1 MDVKVQVI
9 KGSLKSSEC
18 LLVAAGA
25 GIGVDSGLP
34 DFRGHQGFWNAYP
47 PLAKLGIRFEEMAN
61 PRWFHDDP
69 NLAWGFYGHR
79 LNKYKDTTPHLGFS
93 ILRKWVL
100 HKKSFFVFTS
110 NVDGQF
116 QKAGFQGSQI
126 FECHGSINH
135 LQCVSACGQEIW
147 PIPYD
152 YSISIDEN
160 TLLAHE
166 PLPSCPSCGSLARPN
181 ILMFSDFQWNSCRV
195 DEQNQNFRNWI
206 KENEN
211 KSLVIVEI
219 GAGLAVPT
227 VRMTCESLFQSWIG
241 EASFIRI
248 NPRDTGAMDG
258 IEVLETGALEGLRL
272 LDR

>member
-1 MDVKVQVI
+1 MDAKVQEI
-9 KGSLKSSEC
+9 KASLKSSEC

-34 DFRGHQGFWNAYP
+34 DFRGHEGFWNAYP
-47 PLAKLGIRFEEMAN
+47 SLAKLGVRFEEMAN

-126 FECHGSINH
+126 FECHGSIH
-135 LQCVSACGQEIW
+135 YLQCPC
-147 PIPYD
+147 
-152 YSISIDEN
+152 N
-160 TLLAHE
+160 
-166 PLPSCPSCGSLARPN
+166 N
-181 ILMFSDFQWNSCRV
+181 
-195 DEQNQNFRNWI
+195 
-206 KENEN
+206 
-211 KSLVIVEI
+211 
-219 GAGLAVPT
+219 
-227 VRMTCESLFQSWIG
+227 
-241 EASFIRI
+241 
-248 NPRDTGAMDG
+248 
-258 IEVLETGALEGLRL
+258 
-272 LDR
+272 